1 MQRYEVARITVQQR
15 RNQKRS
21 EKIVRRG
28 RGHRRTETLS
38 VTAHSLA
45 ISVQRIPRLTHRC
58 SGGRTEKTRRG
69 DALIR
74 KKFKL
79 LSGAQ
84 RTPAGGNLG
93 KENRPPSENVDGWV
107 AGIMVVRVWARRLC
121 VWRIGRV

>member
-1 MQRYEVARITVQQR
+1 SRASMQRYEVARLTVQQR

-45 ISVQRIPRLTHRC
+45 ISVQRIPRLTDRC

-74 KKFKL
+74 KKSRQKFELFGETLSSAKSSNFCLVLSEPL
-79 LSGAQ
+79 L
-84 RTPAGGNLG
+84 
-93 KENRPPSENVDGWV
+93 
-107 AGIMVVRVWARRLC
+107 
-121 VWRIGRV
+121 